1 MKLDLDW
8 MEKVI
13 AFKSITDDEYLAS
26 VIDYVKPSYFSDTNL
41 RLVFEIVCS
50 FYEKRKSIPTTTE
63 IKSYLSTDAD
73 KQKFKNA
80 VNSISSIDKALN
92 REELYENTERFLKE
106 RGIYEAMMAVAQ
118 DVGAGNIDTS
128 LILDKFEKSC
138 NVSLIPDLGL
148 DLLKDFSKVEQELMN
163 PEPTIPTGFKWLDEK
178 LGGGLQRNGRAMYVF
193 AGQTN
198 IGKSIILGNI
208 ACNVALQGKNVVVIS
223 LEMSETMY
231 AKRLTANLTK
241 VGINSL
247 AKDIDIVRAQM
258 DNLKEFNSNC
268 KVFIKEFPPSTM
280 TPRAIE
286 VYLRKLQKRNIK
298 IDLIVLD
305 YLNLLTTTKGNNS
318 YERIKYI
325 AEETRAMTY
334 AFNCP
339 LVTVTQ
345 TNRSGTNV
353 NEPDLTTVSESYALG
368 ATSDFVGSLWQ
379 GDGDKELGIMRA
391 SLLKNRFGINSGSN
405 AFKIDYSTLTL
416 SEDEQLNSMTQ
427 DSEDAANSLRMLS
440 H

>member
-13 AFKSITDDEYLAS
+13 AYKSITDEEYLAT
-26 VIDYVKPSYFSDTNL
+26 VIDYVKPDYFSDVNL
-41 RLVFEIVCS
+41 KLIFEIVCS
-50 FYEKRKSIPTTTE
+50 FYEKRKALPSTTE
-63 IKSYLSTDAD
+63 IKSYLATDQD

-80 VNSISSIDKALN
+80 INSISNIDKALN

-106 RGIYEAMMAVAQ
+106 KGIYEAMMDVAK

-128 LILDKFEKSC
+128 IILDKFEKSC
-138 NVSLIPDLGL
+138 NVSLIPDIGM
-148 DLLKDFSKVEQELMN
+148 DLLKDFDKVEKDLLN
-163 PEPTIPTGFKWLDEK
+163 PEPVISTGFKWFDEK
-178 LGGGLQRNGRAMYVF
+178 LAGGLQKHGRSMYVF

-223 LEMSETMY
+223 LEMAETMY
-231 AKRLTANLTK
+231 AKRLTSYLTK
-241 VGINSL
+241 VGIKDL
-247 AKDIDIVRAQM
+247 ANNIDIVRAQM
-258 DNLKEFNSNC
+258 DNLQEHNTNC
-268 KVFIKEFPPSTM
+268 KIFIKEFPPSTM

-286 VYLRKLQKRNIK
+286 VYLRKLQKRNVK

-305 YLNLLTTTKGNNS
+305 YLNLLTSTKGNNS

-325 AEETRAMTY
+325 AEETRALTY
-334 AFNCP
+334 AFQCP

-368 ATSDFVGSLWQ
+368 ATSDFVASLWQ

-405 AFKIDYSTLTL
+405 AFRIDYSTLTM
-416 SEDEQLNSMTQ
+416 SEDESINSMTQ
-427 DSEDAANSLRMLS
+427 DSEDVAQSLRMLAE
-440 H
+440 

>member
-13 AFKSITDDEYLAS
+13 AYKSITDDEYLAS
-26 VIDYVKPSYFSDTNL
+26 VIDYVKPSYFTDGNL
-41 RLVFEIVCS
+41 KLLFEIVCS

-63 IKSYLSTDAD
+63 IKSYLNSETD

-80 VNSISSIDKALN
+80 VNSISCIEKNLN

-106 RGIYEAMMAVAQ
+106 RGIYEAMLAVAK

-163 PEPTIPTGFKWLDEK
+163 PEPTISTGFKWLDEK
-178 LGGGLQRNGRAMYVF
+178 LGGGLQKHGRSMYVF

-208 ACNVALQGKNVVVIS
+208 ACNVAMQGKNVVVIS

-247 AKDIDIVRAQM
+247 ANNIDIVRAQM

-268 KVFIKEFPPSTM
+268 KIFVKEFPPSTM

-305 YLNLLTTTKGNNS
+305 YLNLLTSTKGNNS

-334 AFNCP
+334 AFHCP

-368 ATSDFVGSLWQ
+368 ATSDFVASLWQ

-416 SEDEQLNSMTQ
+416 SEDEQLNSLTQ
-427 DSEDAANSLRMLS
+427 DAMDTANSLRMLAD
-440 H
+440 

>member
-26 VIDYVKPSYFSDTNL
+26 VIDYVKPSYFSDANL

-63 IKSYLSTDAD
+63 IKSYLSTESD

-106 RGIYEAMMAVAQ
+106 RGIYEAMMAVAK

-163 PEPTIPTGFKWLDEK
+163 PEPTISTGFKWLDEK

-208 ACNVALQGKNVVVIS
+208 ATNVALQGKNVVVIS
-223 LEMSETMY
+223 LEMSEIMY

-258 DNLKEFNSNC
+258 DNLKEFNGNC
-268 KVFIKEFPPSTM
+268 KVFVKEFPPSTM
-280 TPRAIE
+280 TPRSIE
-286 VYLRKLQKRNIK
+286 VYLRKLQQRNIK

-368 ATSDFVGSLWQ
+368 ATSDFVASLWQ
-379 GDGDKELGIMRA
+379 GDGDKELGIMRT

-427 DSEDAANSLRMLS
+427 DSEDAANSLRMLA

>member
-26 VIDYVKPSYFSDTNL
+26 VIDYVKPSYFSDANL

-63 IKSYLSTDAD
+63 IKSYLSTDSD

-247 AKDIDIVRAQM
+247 ARDIDIVRAQM

-379 GDGDKELGIMRA
+379 GDGDKELGIMRT

-405 AFKIDYSTLTL
+405 AFRIDYSTLTL

-427 DSEDAANSLRMLS
+427 DSEDAANSLRMLA

>member
-26 VIDYVKPSYFSDTNL
+26 VIDYVKPSYFSDANL

-63 IKSYLSTDAD
+63 IKSYLSTESD

-106 RGIYEAMMAVAQ
+106 RGIYEAMMAVAK

-178 LGGGLQRNGRAMYVF
+178 LGGGLQKNGRAMYVF

-241 VGINSL
+241 IGINSL

-280 TPRAIE
+280 TPRALE

-305 YLNLLTTTKGNNS
+305 YLNLLTSTKGNNS

-368 ATSDFVGSLWQ
+368 ATSDFVASLWQ

-416 SEDEQLNSMTQ
+416 SEDEQLNSLTQ
-427 DSEDAANSLRMLS
+427 DSEDAANSLRMLAD
-440 H
+440 

>member
-26 VIDYVKPSYFSDTNL
+26 VIDYVKPSYFSDANL

-241 VGINSL
+241 IGINSL

-280 TPRAIE
+280 TPRALE

>member
-13 AFKSITDDEYLAS
+13 AYKSITDDEYLAS
-26 VIDYVKPSYFSDTNL
+26 VIDYVKPSYFSDANL

-63 IKSYLSTDAD
+63 IKSYLSTEPD

-106 RGIYEAMMAVAQ
+106 RGIYEAMMAVAK

-163 PEPTIPTGFKWLDEK
+163 PEPTISTGFKWLDEK

-208 ACNVALQGKNVVVIS
+208 ATNVAMQGKNVVVIS

-268 KVFIKEFPPSTM
+268 KVFVKEFPPSTM

-305 YLNLLTTTKGNNS
+305 YLNLLTSTKGNNS

-368 ATSDFVGSLWQ
+368 ATSDFVASLWQ

-416 SEDEQLNSMTQ
+416 SEDEQLNSLTQ
-427 DSEDAANSLRMLS
+427 DSEDAANSLRMLAD
-440 H
+440 

>member
-247 AKDIDIVRAQM
+247 ARDIDIVRAQM

>member
-26 VIDYVKPSYFSDTNL
+26 VIDYVKPSYFSDANL

-63 IKSYLSTDAD
+63 IKSYLSTESD

-106 RGIYEAMMAVAQ
+106 RGIYEAMMAVAK

-241 VGINSL
+241 IGINSL

-280 TPRAIE
+280 TPRALE

>member
-241 VGINSL
+241 IGINSL
-247 AKDIDIVRAQM
+247 ARDIDIVRAQM

-286 VYLRKLQKRNIK
+286 VYLRKLQQRNVK

>member
-1 MKLDLDW
+1 MKLDLEW

-13 AFKSITDDEYLAS
+13 AYKSITDDEYLAS
-26 VIDYVKPSYFSDTNL
+26 VIDYVKPSYFTDANL

-63 IKSYLSTDAD
+63 IKSYLTSESD

-80 VNSISSIDKALN
+80 VNSISCIDKNLN

-106 RGIYEAMMAVAQ
+106 RGIYEAMLAVAK

-148 DLLKDFSKVEQELMN
+148 DLLKDFHKVEQELMH
-163 PEPTIPTGFKWLDEK
+163 PEPTISTGFKWLDEK
-178 LGGGLQRNGRAMYVF
+178 LGGGMQKHGRAMYVF

-247 AKDIDIVRAQM
+247 ANDIDIVRAQM

-268 KVFIKEFPPSTM
+268 KIFVKEFPPSTM

-305 YLNLLTTTKGNNS
+305 YLNLLTSTKGNNS

-334 AFNCP
+334 AFHCP

-368 ATSDFVGSLWQ
+368 ATSDFVASLWQ

-416 SEDEQLNSMTQ
+416 SEDEQLNSLTQ
-427 DSEDAANSLRMLS
+427 DAMDTANSLRMLAD
-440 H
+440 